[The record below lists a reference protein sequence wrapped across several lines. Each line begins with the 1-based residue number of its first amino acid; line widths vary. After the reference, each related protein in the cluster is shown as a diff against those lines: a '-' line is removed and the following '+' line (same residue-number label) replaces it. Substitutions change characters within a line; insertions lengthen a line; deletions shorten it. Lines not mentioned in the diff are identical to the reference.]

1 MSKRTLVPIEEIL
14 YRRAYCS
21 PLRNY
26 MNPDGSATSRVF
38 KLREKDQGELSVD
51 ICSLTTKEKS
61 VGDTSKFILFD
72 IANKSVNQL
81 NLETYKD
88 PLSESSNDAHAVI
101 VGLDM
106 NDDIKPSLLAKKSNR
121 IYIQ

>member
-1 MSKRTLVPIEEIL
+1 
-14 YRRAYCS
+14 
-21 PLRNY
+21 

-51 ICSLTTKEKS
+51 ISSLTTKEKS

-88 PLSESSNDAHAVI
+88 PLWDSSNDAHAVI
-101 VGLDM
+101 VGLDI
-106 NDDIKPSLLAKKSNR
+106 NDDIKPSLLAKKSIR
-121 IYIQ
+121 IYI